1 MGRLLLFL
9 LAGVVIFL
17 LFKQARR
24 GTRPPPRTPPHEES
38 MVACKVCGVHL
49 PKSESILRGGEY
61 YCCKEHSEQG

>member
-1 MGRLLLFL
+1 MGRLLLIL

-24 GTRPPPRTPPHEES
+24 GTRPPPRTPPREES

-49 PKSESILRGGEY
+49 PRSESVLRKGEY
-61 YCCKEHSEQG
+61 YCCKEHSEQA